1 MSHVYFMVM
10 DIWFFPFYDLMI
22 MDIFIYL
29 IFSINVDG
37 RLVFIIFFMLMKV
50 LLILQY
56 ESLYIYGILFFVH
69 IDRYLPHVNSILIKN
84 YWLYFWW
91 NLYICCMFFSTLCSF
106 ILYFLFNGNIYYHIL
121 SLYLFFCIVAW

>member
-1 MSHVYFMVM
+1 
-10 DIWFFPFYDLMI
+10 MI

-84 YWLYFWW
+84 Y
-91 NLYICCMFFSTLCSF
+91 
-106 ILYFLFNGNIYYHIL
+106 
-121 SLYLFFCIVAW
+121 